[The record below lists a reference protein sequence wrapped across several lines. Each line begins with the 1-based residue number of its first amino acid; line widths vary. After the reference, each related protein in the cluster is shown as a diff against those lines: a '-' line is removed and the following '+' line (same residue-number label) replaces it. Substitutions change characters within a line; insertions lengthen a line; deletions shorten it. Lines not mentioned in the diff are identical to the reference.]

1 MQFARLLMVDTA
13 IVDHLPSAYEDAL
26 HALYG
31 DGLPSRG
38 DRANRK
44 D

>member
-1 MQFARLLMVDTA
+1 MDTA

-31 DGLPSRG
+31 DGLPQREG
-38 DRANRK
+38 K
-44 D
+44 DNELVSP

>member
-1 MQFARLLMVDTA
+1 MVDTA
-13 IVDHLPSAYEDAL
+13 IVDHLPMAYEHAL

-31 DGLPSRG
+31 EGLPEQE
-38 DRANRK
+38 DL